1 MPKAFEYEN
10 GELVNCC
17 DLGEAEGPVCGYP
30 VIGHF
35 KSAELVETEP
45 CQVCE
50 EKSGELPGMRL

>member
-10 GELVNCC
+10 GVFVDCY
-17 DLGEAEGPVCGYP
+17 DLGEAECPVCGYY

-35 KSAELVETEP
+35 KSDELVETEP

-50 EKSGELPGMRL
+50 EKSGELAGTRL